1 MADPRPGDEPPSG
14 QEDVPAHARK
24 GSFLQTM
31 RAVAWSFFGI
41 RRSAG
46 LEQDVKQ
53 LNPIHVIVAGVLA
66 AALFVLLLVA
76 LVHWVIGS
84 AATH

>member
-1 MADPRPGDEPPSG
+1 MTEPEEP
-14 QEDVPAHARK
+14 DVPPHARK
-24 GSFLQTM
+24 GSFLQTA
-31 RAVAWSFFGI
+31 RAVAWSFLGI

-53 LNPIHVIVAGVLA
+53 LNPIHVIVAGVIGV
-66 AALFVLLLVA
+66 ALFVLLLIAV
-76 LVHWVIGS
+76 VHWVVGS

>member
-1 MADPRPGDEPPSG
+1 MATMAEPSPGDE
-14 QEDVPAHARK
+14 QDVPAHERS
-24 GSFLQTM
+24 GSFLQTA
-31 RAVAWSFFGI
+31 RAVAWSFLGI

-46 LEQDVKQ
+46 LEQDVKK
-53 LNPIHVIVAGVLA
+53 LNPIHVIVAGVIG

-76 LVHWVIGS
+76 LVHWVVGS